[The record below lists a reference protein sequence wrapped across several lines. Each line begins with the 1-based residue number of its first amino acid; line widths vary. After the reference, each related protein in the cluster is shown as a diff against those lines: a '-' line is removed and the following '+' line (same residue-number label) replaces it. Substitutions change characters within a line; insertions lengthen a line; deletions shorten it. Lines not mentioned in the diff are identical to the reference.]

1 MKERKSLAR
10 MLFAFL
16 LVTFLSIS
24 SVFMIDANATTVKR
38 TPAKVPFISVT
49 VSGNNKT
56 RIIWSKARYA
66 TKYRLYYRQK
76 GQTKW
81 TTLADVDAS
90 KTSYMHIS
98 SKTKPL
104 NAGKSYMYTIRAY
117 NKGSKT
123 WSGYCTVRTVTM
135 PKAKP
140 TPKPTATPT
149 PKPTATPTP
158 IPKPVKV
165 NSICVIP
172 GYVQLQVKQQTCR
185 LDTSIYPRAA
195 TNQKVIWAS
204 SNPKIAT
211 VNQKGVV
218 TANSNGIV
226 VITAKATDGSG
237 IVGKCYVSVKIAKKC

>member
-66 TKYRLYYRQK
+66 TKYRLCYRQK

-117 NKGSKT
+117 NKGSQLL
-123 WSGYCTVRTVTM
+123 GY
-135 PKAKP
+135 
-140 TPKPTATPT
+140 
-149 PKPTATPTP
+149 
-158 IPKPVKV
+158 
-165 NSICVIP
+165 
-172 GYVQLQVKQQTCR
+172 
-185 LDTSIYPRAA
+185 
-195 TNQKVIWAS
+195 
-204 SNPKIAT
+204 
-211 VNQKGVV
+211 
-218 TANSNGIV
+218 
-226 VITAKATDGSG
+226 
-237 IVGKCYVSVKIAKKC
+237 